1 MPSFDVVSKVDHS
14 EIKNALNQAQ
24 KEVAQRF
31 DFKGTDSALEQ
42 KDTVLSVT
50 ANSEERARATWDV
63 LVEKLVRRKVSLKHF
78 EVGDPTKTSKGGAK
92 IQITI
97 KEGIDKEPA
106 SQIVKLI
113 KDKKLKVQAAIQGDT
128 VRVTGKKRD
137 DLQEVIAVLKS
148 ADLDIE
154 LQYVNFRD

>member
-31 DFKGTDSALEQ
+31 DFKGTDASLEQ
-42 KDTVLSVT
+42 KDNVLSVT
-50 ANSEERARATWDV
+50 ANSEDRARAAWDV

-78 EVGDPTKTSKGGAK
+78 DVADPQKTAKGGAK
-92 IQITI
+92 LQITV

-113 KDKKLKVQAAIQGDT
+113 KDKKLKVQAAIQGDA
-128 VRVTGKKRD
+128 VRVTGKRD
-137 DLQEVIAVLKS
+137 DLQGVIALLKS

>member
-1 MPSFDVVSKVDHS
+1 M
-14 EIKNALNQAQ
+14 
-24 KEVAQRF
+24 
-31 DFKGTDSALEQ
+31 
-42 KDTVLSVT
+42 T
-50 ANSEERARATWDV
+50 ANSEDRARAAWDV

-78 EVGDPTKTSKGGAK
+78 DVADPQKTAKGGAK
-92 IQITI
+92 LQITV

-113 KDKKLKVQAAIQGDT
+113 KDKKLKVQAAIQGDA

-137 DLQEVIAVLKS
+137 DLQGVIALLKS